1 MNEQEFVA
9 KEFQNAFAGWRNDPF
24 VLYGLGKNTEA
35 VLKRTEGFQFV
46 GLMDG
51 GNTGREFW
59 GLRVLSEK
67 EVLAHKPRIV
77 IIARESVV
85 PVIYERIAHLQTD
98 HGLQIYNFR
107 GKLLGG
113 QGIWKYTNQNL
124 AYWNVTEVDLK
135 TAIDRHECISF
146 DIFDTLLM
154 RRVLEVEDVFR
165 IVERLLEEKGYVE
178 NRFWERRV
186 EAEKSLSGYP
196 NLGQI
201 YEEMG
206 RQCHLS
212 FKVLADWMETEIAVE
227 EQVIVPRRRMKAIF
241 EYALVQGKRVFLIS
255 DMYFTGKEL
264 EKFLKR
270 HGIGGYERLL
280 VSCEYGKAKADGKLY
295 DVYRN
300 LAAGTSWLHIGDNR
314 RSDGESAVQ
323 QGLDTFLIYSAYEMW
338 MASSMQTTL
347 SHINSLEQRC
357 ILGNLVWRCCED
369 PFSMHEGRGLFTV
382 DTPEKLGYF
391 FLGALY
397 DEFIPWLCRAVEEEG
412 AEQLLLPA
420 RDGFLIKEL
429 LEQEETL
436 LFDPVYFKASR
447 RAVSV
452 AAIQS
457 TEDILLLARRSFQGT
472 YGELLLSR
480 FGVKPRVE
488 DSRGEL
494 SVKGAP
500 LQSIQEYILSY
511 QDEILRHA
519 EAERRGYLDYLD
531 TMKLRNGKTQAMF
544 DFVAGGTMQYYMRRI
559 LDKELKGFYFAT
571 MNHPDER
578 YHLEGEI
585 VSAYGNICSYGAGN
599 CVAKH
604 YLFLETIMVDGCP
617 TLKCIENGTFH
628 YEPEVCNSFPAVRKV
643 QEGILRYR
651 QDMREMR
658 KLVPRWGDEREFA
671 DKLLGKL
678 FSGECQVPQAI
689 RQAFVNEDVFDGV
702 ATYQVWSDSG
712 TGNGQ

>member
-9 KEFQNAFAGWRNDPF
+9 GEFQKAFAEWREDPF

-35 VLKRTEGFQFV
+35 VLKRTEGFRFV

-51 GNTGREFW
+51 GNAGGKFW
-59 GLRVLSEK
+59 DLRVLSEK
-67 EVLAHKPRIV
+67 EVLDQKPRIV

-85 PVIYERIAHLQTD
+85 PVIYERIAHLHTV

-107 GKLLGG
+107 GELLGK
-113 QGIWKYTNQNL
+113 QDIWKYANQDL
-124 AYWNVTEVDLK
+124 PYWNVTEADLK
-135 TAIDRHECISF
+135 TAIDGHECISF

-154 RRVLEVEDVFR
+154 RRVLEAEDVFR
-165 IVERLLEEKGYVE
+165 IAERLLEEKGYTG
-178 NRFWERRV
+178 NRFRERRV
-186 EAEKSLSGYP
+186 KAEKSLSGYP
-196 NLGQI
+196 KLGQI

-206 RQCHLS
+206 RQCHLPPQA
-212 FKVLADWMETEIAVE
+212 LADWMETEMAVE
-227 EQVIVPRRRMKAIF
+227 EQVIVPRRRMKKIF
-241 EYALVQGKRVFLIS
+241 EYALAQGKRVFLIS
-255 DMYFTGKEL
+255 DMYFPGEEL
-264 EKFLKR
+264 EKLLKR
-270 HGIGGYERLL
+270 HGIGGYEGLL

-295 DVYRN
+295 DVYRH
-300 LAAGTSWLHIGDNR
+300 LAAGTSYLHIGDNR
-314 RSDGESAVQ
+314 RSDGESAMQ
-323 QGLDTFLIYSAYEMW
+323 RGLDTLQIYSAYEMW

-347 SHINSLEQRC
+347 SHIDSLEQRC

-369 PFSMHEGRGLFTV
+369 PFSLHEGKGFLVV

-420 RDGFLIKEL
+420 RDGFLMKEL

-436 LFDPVYFKASR
+436 SFEPVYFKASR

-480 FGVKPRVE
+480 FGVKSGAE
-488 DSRGEL
+488 DSRKEL

-519 EAERRGYLDYLD
+519 EKERRWYLDYLD
-531 TMKLRNGKTQAMF
+531 TMNLRNGKKQAIF
-544 DFVAGGTMQYYMRRI
+544 DFVAGGTVQYYMQRL
-559 LDKELKGFYFAT
+559 LDKKLKGFYFAT

-578 YHLEGEI
+578 YHLEEEI
-585 VSAYGNICSYGAGN
+585 DSAYGNICSYGAGN

-617 TLKCIENGTFH
+617 TLKCVEDGNPV
-628 YEPEVCNSFPAVRKV
+628 YEPEACGCFSVVRKV

-651 QDMREMR
+651 QDIQEMR
-658 KLVPRWGDEREFA
+658 KLVPDWGDERDFA
-671 DKLLGKL
+671 DRLLGRL
-678 FSGECQVPQAI
+678 FSGGCQVLQTI
-689 RQAFVNEDVFDGV
+689 RQVFVNDDVFDGV
-702 ATYQVWSDSG
+702 ATYQVWSDESA
-712 TGNGQ
+712 GNGK